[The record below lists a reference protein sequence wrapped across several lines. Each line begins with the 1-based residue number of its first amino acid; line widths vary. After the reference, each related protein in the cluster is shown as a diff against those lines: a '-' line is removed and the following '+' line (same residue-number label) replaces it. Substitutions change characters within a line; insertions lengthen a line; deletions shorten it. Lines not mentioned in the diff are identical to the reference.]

1 MTLEDNTPQFPRETD
16 RIPTEARNIQRKV
29 LPETASMDARRL
41 QTCPDSPPSR
51 IVMSPLSP
59 SVYSRDTDGLSIV
72 PNDSVVSLSN
82 SHHREQPA
90 GGSAIILNSH
100 SVRSY
105 VIGTPSPDRSQSTR
119 TSRDWKAW
127 LSHEI
132 SGIETPSKE
141 ELKIS
146 ERFVTPCRN
155 EQQLSHKAAPQAVHE
170 PSMEPDE
177 TCQIHEMAS
186 QGQSS
191 ESEGDSPSN
200 GTTNDNVGSTL
211 AILEE
216 CTDRTAQSMSDA
228 QSTPRHVSRPLNFNR
243 SSVST
248 PSSSLSAVQLP
259 ADTPPSARM
268 NDRFP
273 FISTGRR
280 SSSYTSKLSGR
291 SKSPYDSTS
300 SFLKTPKTMQKPKVY
315 TSLPLSVTD
324 ITLQKVSSTP
334 ENSGDNQLKRKE
346 NLIPTTTS
354 ASKSSITLSGRV
366 SRPTSL
372 QPLSPVV
379 PNYSPKRITLNP
391 DGVVKSRSEK
401 LMPSNED
408 PVVSQT
414 RIQATLRP
422 ISPEKLARRPKSAFD
437 LRSTPTLSSSM
448 PRISVVPTTSVP
460 GSRRNTM
467 YPLKSPSHQPG
478 APGTPGADPSVPNTQ
493 SAFAISEEGR
503 NGSVTPGQRMADSFL
518 KARKSGTDLVRREKA
533 SGSCLV
539 REDTPAFL

>member
-16 RIPTEARNIQRKV
+16 RIPTEASRIQRKV

-41 QTCPDSPPSR
+41 QTCPESPPSR
-51 IVMSPLSP
+51 VVMSPLSP

-127 LSHEI
+127 LSNEI
-132 SGIETPSKE
+132 SGIETPTKE

-146 ERFVTPCRN
+146 ERFVTPSRN
-155 EQQLSHKAAPQAVHE
+155 EQQLSHKVAQAVHE
-170 PSMEPDE
+170 PFMEPDK
-177 TCQIHEMAS
+177 TCQIHETTS

-191 ESEGDSPSN
+191 ESGGDSPSN
-200 GTTNDNVGSTL
+200 GTANDNVGSTL
-211 AILEE
+211 VILEE
-216 CTDRTAQSMSDA
+216 CTDRNAQSMLDA
-228 QSTPRHVSRPLNFNR
+228 QSTPHHVSRPLKINE

-259 ADTPPSARM
+259 ADTPLSARM

-300 SFLKTPKTMQKPKVY
+300 SSLKTPKTMHKPKVY
-315 TSLPLSVTD
+315 TSLPFSVTD
-324 ITLQKVSSTP
+324 ITSQQVSSTP
-334 ENSGDNQLKRKE
+334 GNSGDNHLKRKE

-354 ASKSSITLSGRV
+354 ASESSITLSSRV
-366 SRPTSL
+366 SRPKSL

-379 PNYSPKRITLNP
+379 PNYSPKRITPKL
-391 DGVVKSRSEK
+391 DAVVKSRSEK
-401 LMPSNED
+401 PMPSNED

-437 LRSTPTLSSSM
+437 LRGTPTLSSSM
-448 PRISVVPTTSVP
+448 SRISVVPTTFVP
-460 GSRRNTM
+460 DSRRNTM

-478 APGTPGADPSVPNTQ
+478 TPGTDSSVRNTQ
-493 SAFAISEEGR
+493 SALAISEEGR
-503 NGSVTPGQRMADSFL
+503 NGSATPGQRMADSFL
-518 KARKSGTDLVRREKA
+518 RARKSGADLVRREKT
-533 SGSCLV
+533 SGSCLI

>member
-1 MTLEDNTPQFPRETD
+1 MLEDNTPQFPRETD
-16 RIPTEARNIQRKV
+16 RIPTEASNIQRKV

-41 QTCPDSPPSR
+41 QTCPESPPSR
-51 IVMSPLSP
+51 VVMSPLSP

-72 PNDSVVSLSN
+72 PNDSVVSLNN
-82 SHHREQPA
+82 SHYREQPA

-105 VIGTPSPDRSQSTR
+105 VIGTPSPDRSHSTR

-146 ERFVTPCRN
+146 ERFVTPSRN
-155 EQQLSHKAAPQAVHE
+155 EQQLSPKAAPQAVHE
-170 PSMEPDE
+170 PFMESDE
-177 TCQIHEMAS
+177 ICQIHGTSS

-191 ESEGDSPSN
+191 ELEGASPSN
-200 GTTNDNVGSTL
+200 GTANDNVESTL
-211 AILEE
+211 AIPEE
-216 CTDRTAQSMSDA
+216 CMDRTAQSLPDA
-228 QSTPRHVSRPLNFNR
+228 QSTPRHVSRSLKINE
-243 SSVST
+243 SSIST

-259 ADTPPSARM
+259 ADSPPSARM

-300 SFLKTPKTMQKPKVY
+300 SSLKTPKTMHKPKIY
-315 TSLPLSVTD
+315 TGLPFSFTD
-324 ITLQKVSSTP
+324 ITLQQVPSTP
-334 ENSGDNQLKRKE
+334 GISGDNQRKSKE
-346 NLIPTTTS
+346 NFIPTTSS
-354 ASKSSITLSGRV
+354 ASKSSITLSRRV
-366 SRPTSL
+366 SRPKSL

-379 PNYSPKRITLNP
+379 PNRSPKRITPKTNS
-391 DGVVKSRSEK
+391 VVKSRPQK
-401 LMPSNED
+401 QMPSNEN

-414 RIQATLRP
+414 RVQATLRP
-422 ISPEKLARRPKSAFD
+422 ISPEKLARRSKSAFD
-437 LRSTPTLSSSM
+437 LHSTPMLSSSTFQD
-448 PRISVVPTTSVP
+448 SVVPTTSVP
-460 GSRRNTM
+460 ESRRNTM
-467 YPLKSPSHQPG
+467 YPLKSPIHQPG
-478 APGTPGADPSVPNTQ
+478 APGTDPSVQNTR
-493 SAFAISEEGR
+493 SAFAISEEER
-503 NGSVTPGQRMADSFL
+503 NSGSPGQRMADSFL
-518 KARKSGTDLVRREKA
+518 RARKSGTHLVRREKR

-539 REDTPAFL
+539 REDTPVFL